1 MWITRPAWYALIA
14 MFGAHAIEHGSSRTG
29 RWLRERR
36 FRFTLWIAAVEG
48 LLYLFH
54 ALHWWAAVALAVIA
68 VGFWWYV
75 GARQPLGHAARGG
88 WIFAV
93 SQLLVLCVPL
103 ALAVVKAVAI
113 GVIALLAI
121 AALIF
126 LFTER
131 PQIEP
136 IPALRWGVA
145 KR

>member
-1 MWITRPAWYALIA
+1 MVYGT
-14 MFGAHAIEHGSSRTG
+14 HAIEHGTTRSG

-36 FRFTLWIAAVEG
+36 LRVTLSIAAFEG
-48 LLYLFH
+48 LLYVFGV
-54 ALHWWAAVALAVIA
+54 LHWWAAVGLAIVA

-75 GARQPLGHAARGG
+75 ARGNRSDTLREVG

-93 SQLLVLCVPL
+93 SQLLVLCVPV
-103 ALAVVKAVAI
+103 ALAVVKAIAI

-131 PQIEP
+131 P
-136 IPALRWGVA
+136 
-145 KR
+145 K

>member
-1 MWITRPAWYALIA
+1 LIS
-14 MFGAHAIEHGSSRTG
+14 MFGGHAIEHGSTRTG

-36 FRFTLWIAAVEG
+36 FRFTLWIATVEG
-48 LLYLFH
+48 LLYVLH
-54 ALHWWAAVALAVIA
+54 ALHWWAAVLLAVIA

-75 GARQPLGHAARGG
+75 ARGNRSDTLREAG

-103 ALAVVKAVAI
+103 ALAILKAVAF

-131 PQIEP
+131 P
-136 IPALRWGVA
+136 
-145 KR
+145 K

>member
-1 MWITRPAWYALIA
+1 MVGT
-14 MFGAHAIEHGSSRTG
+14 HAIEAGSTRTG

-36 FRFTLWIAAVEG
+36 LRVTLWIAAFEG

-54 ALHWWAAVALAVIA
+54 ALHWWAAVALAIIA

-75 GARQPLGHAARGG
+75 ARAHRSDALRQVG
-88 WIFAV
+88 WIFAA
-93 SQLLVLCVPL
+93 SQLLVLCVPV
-103 ALAVVKAVAI
+103 ALAVVKAIAI

-131 PQIEP
+131 P
-136 IPALRWGVA
+136 
-145 KR
+145 K

>member
-1 MWITRPAWYALIA
+1 
-14 MFGAHAIEHGSSRTG
+14 MFGTHAIEHGSSRTG

-48 LLYLFH
+48 LLFLFH

-75 GARQPLGHAARGG
+75 ARGNRSDTLREAG

-93 SQLLVLCVPL
+93 SQLLVLCVPVAL
-103 ALAVVKAVAI
+103 GVVKFLAV

-121 AALIF
+121 AALVF

-131 PQIEP
+131 P
-136 IPALRWGVA
+136 
-145 KR
+145 K